1 MCSLLHQLIALDGG
15 CKDQSQDGKG
25 GLDSLRMFEVGRPS
39 VEERCRTSLPGHS
52 CSRPLPM
59 ELLESLPGR
68 LEPEGCHQGVIVS
81 VMVFFFF
88 CIL

>member
-1 MCSLLHQLIALDGG
+1 MARWP
-15 CKDQSQDGKG
+15 
-25 GLDSLRMFEVGRPS
+25 DSLRMFEVSAPS

-52 CSRPLPM
+52 CARPLPM

-81 VMVFFFF
+81 VMVFFFSVF
-88 CIL
+88 YDALTFWGFADLGRDCCSRVS

>member
-1 MCSLLHQLIALDGG
+1 MARWLDRL
-15 CKDQSQDGKG
+15 K
-25 GLDSLRMFEVGRPS
+25 MFEVSVPS

-52 CSRPLPM
+52 CAHPLPM
-59 ELLESLPGR
+59 ESLENLLGR

-81 VMVFFFF
+81 VIFFFLF